1 MDIFSL
7 FVFIAGLV
15 FLIKGA
21 DIVTNHSS
29 IIARKYGV
37 SGLVIGITLV
47 AFSTSLPEL
56 AVSLVSAIMGTVSI
70 ATGTIIGSNI
80 ANIGLIMGI
89 SALIIS
95 LREEKQYFYEA
106 PFMLLSTILIS
117 ILLIIGLVWWGGAI
131 IIITTFLYMRR
142 VVKKR
147 KMEFG
152 EKIKRFT
159 KRKRMGISTTKHLGI
174 TFLGAG
180 IIILGANMLV
190 FSTVNI
196 AQSLGVSEL
205 VISMIMV
212 AIGTSLPEL
221 ATSFVAAVKKMG
233 GISIGN
239 IIGSN
244 IFNITIL
251 GLTSLVVPIPVNWHI
266 VFVDIPIMILITV
279 VFLLFIRTGWKITR
293 PEGLTL
299 LAFYAFFLISQFVF

>member
-1 MDIFSL
+1 MDIFSF

-29 IIARKYGV
+29 LIARKYRV

-56 AVSLVSAIMGTVSI
+56 AVSLVSAILGTVSI

-89 SALIIS
+89 STLVIS
-95 LREEKQYFYEA
+95 LKEEKRYFYEA
-106 PFMLLSTILIS
+106 PFLVLSTILVS
-117 ILLIIGLVWWGGAI
+117 ILLIIGLVWWGGLI
-131 IIITTFLYMRR
+131 IIITTILYMRR
-142 VVKKR
+142 VIKKR
-147 KMEFG
+147 KMGFG
-152 EKIKRFT
+152 HKGKRLTEKERD
-159 KRKRMGISTTKHLGI
+159 GIRTPKQLGF
-174 TFLGAG
+174 TFLGAA
-180 IIILGANMLV
+180 IIIIGANMLV
-190 FSTVNI
+190 FSTINI
-196 AQSLGVSEL
+196 ATSLGVSEL
-205 VISMIMV
+205 VVSMIMV

-221 ATSFVAAVKKMG
+221 ATSFVAAVKRMG

-251 GLTSLVVPIPVNWHI
+251 GATSLIAPIPVNWHI
-266 VFVDIPIMILITV
+266 VFVDIPIMILITL
-279 VFLLFIRTGWKITR
+279 VFLVFIRTRWRISK
-293 PEGLTL
+293 PEGIVL
-299 LAFYAFFLISQFVF
+299 LSLYGFFLISQFIF